1 MFSSIL
7 SSSYYPRGR
16 GRVHPYKKDDPK
28 RSHLA
33 TKRSFLAKAVDKRTR
48 NNLYMR
54 LDLVGGELDQV
65 ESMWG
70 QTWWGRTR
78 HGAKLAATRCVT
90 ALVAIDSQNQ

>member
-1 MFSSIL
+1 
-7 SSSYYPRGR
+7 
-16 GRVHPYKKDDPK
+16 
-28 RSHLA
+28 
-33 TKRSFLAKAVDKRTR
+33 
-48 NNLYMR
+48 MR